1 MKLSNLFYV
10 FALLISMNVFVPG
23 FMNVLGKNVNVDS
36 IVMSKID
43 EMQKKKQQQKIIM
56 ISTVVTGLAL
66 LLGSALGFGYLSKSN
81 KKPEVS
87 GDEKDES
94 KKVDAGK
101 NNKESKADKSEE
113 KLHKS
118 DDRESKSSS
127 SKSTAVPTTV

>member
-1 MKLSNLFYV
+1 
-10 FALLISMNVFVPG
+10 MNVFVPG
-23 FMNVLGKNVNVDS
+23 FMNVLGKNVNVDN
-36 IVMSKID
+36 IGMSKID
-43 EMQKKKQQQKIIM
+43 EMQKRKQQQKIIM
-56 ISTVVTGLAL
+56 ISTVVTGIAL

-81 KKPEVS
+81 KKPEIP

-118 DDRESKSSS
+118 DDKENKSSS
-127 SKSTAVPTTV
+127 AKSTVVPTTV